1 MKGKRLL
8 ILGAA
13 FALGISACA
22 QATRITKQAP
32 FKEGDFGNMCTLVKD
47 VDNLSVNDHI
57 VIGNGTGSK
66 VKFLSSTQN
75 NNNRPA
81 SSEVDVSDDTAPL
94 PNNAEILTL
103 GKENGNWTLYANLSA
118 TKGYL
123 YAASSS
129 SNYLKTQTSL
139 DDNGKWAISISSAG
153 VASIVAQGSNSRN
166 VMQYNAGSS
175 LFACYGGASQ
185 TSVSIWKVGNS
196 SEPIQLVMSDPQYDS
211 DNNKVVWSE
220 VSGADYYEVS
230 IGNELGYA
238 EATSPYNGNF
248 QSGTSYTVYV
258 RACGD
263 GTNYLTSDG
272 KSVTFTA
279 VAPFVGA
286 EYVLCTSAAD
296 LVVGASYIVT
306 NGTEGTVK
314 AMSTEVS
321 ENNRKITDV
330 VANNSS
336 ITSTRS
342 TLTFTLGGSSSAWTF
357 HTDNYLG
364 TDGYFSSG
372 TGSSDN
378 HLKIL
383 ENGTDHCTIS
393 FDGDKAII
401 TFSIHATRNIVRY
414 NASNSCFACYASGQ
428 ADVYL
433 WKDANAGTAPV
444 FGDLDHINIS
454 TPATKTSFYVGETFS
469 SAGLVLTGYDA
480 YDEST
485 ALTETYSSGYTTDF
499 DEKVFT
505 SEDIDEGITVTV
517 TYGGKSTFYYI
528 NVIAPIE
535 KTVAQAVAIIAD
547 FEDNTSSDEVYLIQG
562 VITKVEYTW
571 TSNNGITYLLAD
583 DADSETTIKVFKSS
597 VEGGQE
603 VGQALKQGDS
613 VKVLGKLEKFVKD
626 GTTTAE
632 VVQGTTSLVSS
643 GSIDKIN
650 VSRALEIANALTSGT
665 NSDKEYEIDGYI
677 VSIVTAW
684 STQYNNIS
692 YMIGDTAGASTTI
705 EVFRSGVTQGTNGAT
720 LKVGDQVNVLGYLT
734 NYNGTPE
741 FASGCLTTLLDSSE
755 DLDAYLSSFSSV
767 RKLNA
772 NERGP
777 ETITF
782 GDLGLQNAVQYTDP
796 FETDNYS
803 VTFGGG
809 ANDGKYYT
817 DGAAIRTYG
826 NGTIT
831 IASNGSNIKSITL
844 VWTGGANYKPA
855 SADVVSEGTY
865 NTSTGVWTGD
875 ATSVTFT
882 RPSGSG
888 HWRLQSLTISNGSIT
903 VDQVSLEFGATI
915 SKSSWGA
922 IEGNSDWPINEFG
935 VMLFKTRQ
943 DSVPTVEEVFN
954 ATPAKTVAI
963 SNTQYGVT
971 LEEDGDNYKF
981 SVKINISGSASYD
994 IFFCAAPYI
1003 VIDGDYYFLDN
1014 MKYSVQSLATY
1025 YQSHSGSGLSA
1036 DALSILAG
1044 N

>member
-32 FKEGDFGNMCTLVKD
+32 LREGEFGNLCTLVKD
-47 VDNLSVNDHI
+47 VNELSVDDNI

-75 NNNRPA
+75 TNNRGV
-81 SSEVDVSDDTAPL
+81 SSEVDVSDGTAPL
-94 PNNAEILTL
+94 PNNAEVLTL
-103 GKENGNWTLYANLSA
+103 GKEDGNWTLYANLSS

-129 SNYLKTQTSL
+129 NNYLKTQASV
-139 DDNGKWAISISSAG
+139 NANAEWAISVNSTG

-166 VMQYNAGSS
+166 VMQYNATSS
-175 LFACYGGASQ
+175 LFACYGSASQ
-185 TSVSIWKVGNS
+185 TNVSIWKVGNS
-196 SEPIQLVMSDPQYDS
+196 SEPIQLVMSEPQYDS
-211 DNNKVVWSE
+211 DNNKVVWAD

-238 EATSPYNGNF
+238 EETSPYDGNF

-263 GTNYLTSDG
+263 GVNYLTSDG

-279 VAPFVGA
+279 VAPFVGT

-306 NGTEGTVK
+306 SGTEGTVK
-314 AMSTEVS
+314 TMSTES
-321 ENNRKITDV
+321 STNNRKITDV
-330 VANNSS
+330 VVSNSS
-336 ITSTRS
+336 ITSTKS
-342 TLTFTLGGSSSAWTF
+342 TLTLTLGGSSGLWTF

-364 TDGYFSSG
+364 TNGYFASASSN
-372 TGSSDN
+372 DN
-378 HLKIL
+378 HLEVL

-393 FDGDKAII
+393 FDENKAVI
-401 TFSIHATRNIVRY
+401 TFSSNSNGKNIVRY
-414 NASNSCFACYASGQ
+414 NSSNSCFSCYASGQ

-444 FGDLDHINIS
+444 FGELDHIKIS
-454 TPATKTSFYVGETFS
+454 TPASKTSFYVGETFS

-480 YDEST
+480 YNEAT
-485 ALTETYSSGYTTDF
+485 ALTETYSTGYTTDF
-499 DEKVFT
+499 DGKVFGE
-505 SEDIDEGITVTV
+505 EDVGEGKMVTV
-517 TYGGKSTFYYI
+517 TYGGKPAYYYI
-528 NVIAPIE
+528 NVNAPIE
-535 KTVAQAVAIIAD
+535 KTVA
-547 FEDNTSSDEVYLIQG
+547 E
-562 VITKVEYTW
+562 
-571 TSNNGITYLLAD
+571 
-583 DADSETTIKVFKSS
+583 
-597 VEGGQE
+597 
-603 VGQALKQGDS
+603 ALD
-613 VKVLGKLEKFVKD
+613 
-626 GTTTAE
+626 
-632 VVQGTTSLVSS
+632 
-643 GSIDKIN
+643 
-650 VSRALEIANALTSGT
+650 IANALESGAVSADLYKVEGYIVSIVTAWSTQYNNISYMIGDTADATDTLEVYRSVAAEGT
-665 NSDKEYEIDGYI
+665 NGPLLQVGDKVSVVGYLKNHNGTTPEFDSGCVTTLVQGVPAEKITVVQALAIANALASDVKSDKEYEVEGYI

-705 EVFRSGVTQGTNGAT
+705 EVFRSVAAEGTNGSS
-720 LKVGDQVNVLGYLT
+720 LKIGDKVSVVGYLKNHSGT
-734 NYNGTPE
+734 TPE
-741 FASGCLTTLLDSSE
+741 FDAGCVTSLIEASEGIEPYID
-755 DLDAYLSSFSSV
+755 SFSSFA
-767 RKLNA
+767 KLNA
-772 NERGP
+772 RESGP

-782 GDLGLQNAVQYTDP
+782 GNLNLQNAVQYTEP
-796 FETDNYS
+796 FEAGDYS

-875 ATSVTFT
+875 ASSVTFT

-888 HWRLQSLTISNGSIT
+888 HWRLQSLTISSGSVTI
-903 VDQVSLEFGATI
+903 DQVSLEFGATI

-954 ATPAKTVAI
+954 ATPAKTIAI
-963 SNTQYGVT
+963 NDSQYGVT

-1025 YQSHSGSGLSA
+1025 YQSHSGSGLST